1 MKGDGGVPHMRTNS
15 LHVGVLVLVLSVI
28 LSACA
33 KPIPPTTEPN
43 PTPARLDRF
52 RVLTYNT
59 LHGLEVGRF
68 GVRPG
73 EAKEERR
80 ERFKLQ
86 FQQLAQAQPDVML
99 LQEVNPLPE
108 MADAYVD
115 GLEGFGL
122 QYGEVHQVDAC
133 GIRVGRLLT
142 VAPGLNNGLVVLV
155 KAPLRLRKLGGLKL
169 SGGVGGCRDRIGL
182 QTGELRYALIAEVE
196 NPATRRKILAVS
208 LHLHSGIERDEYF
221 IQKINQAREEG
232 RLPND
237 NDLQE
242 VQAALRDDQE
252 RRIQELR
259 ILLQELRKRQA
270 EEDYVGAVIGGDFNF
285 EPDSPEYRELEQ
297 AGLTDTH
304 TIAGHERELY
314 TYDPQQNP
322 VAGHE
327 EEALPTALSLAIK
340 SLPQNEQE
348 KVIGSYRKGLR
359 QARRIDF
366 LFIMTKPS
374 ATLKGCLKQELF
386 GQPNAVPIR
395 AGSDHYGVLDTFVL
409 DPAQC

>member
-1 MKGDGGVPHMRTNS
+1 MKGD
-15 LHVGVLVLVLSVI
+15 VGVLVLVLSVT

-43 PTPARLDRF
+43 PTPGQLDRV

-68 GVRPG
+68 GVKPG
-73 EAKEERR
+73 ESKEARR

-99 LQEVNPLPE
+99 LQEVNPLPD

-122 QYGEVHQVDAC
+122 QYGAVHQVDAC
-133 GIRVGRLLT
+133 GIRLGRLLT
-142 VAPGLNNGLVVLV
+142 VAPGLNNGLAVLV
-155 KAPLRLRKLGGLKL
+155 KAPLRLRKLVGLKL

-196 NPATRRKILAVS
+196 NPATHRKFLAVS
-208 LHLHSGIERDEYF
+208 LHLHSGIERAEYF
-221 IQKINQAREEG
+221 IQEINQAREEG
-232 RLPND
+232 RLPNEVD
-237 NDLQE
+237 WQE
-242 VQAALRDDQE
+242 VEAALRDGQE

-259 ILLQELRKRQA
+259 TLLQELRKRQA
-270 EEDYVGAVIGGDFNF
+270 EEDYLGAVIGGDFNF

-297 AGLTDTH
+297 VGLTDTS
-304 TIAGHERELY
+304 TIAGHEHELH

-322 VAGHE
+322 LADPE
-327 EEALPTALSLAIK
+327 EEALPTALSQAIK
-340 SLPQNEQE
+340 NLPQIEQE

-366 LFIMTKPS
+366 LFTMSKPS

-386 GQPNAVPIR
+386 GQPNAVPVR
-395 AGSDHYGVLDTFVL
+395 AGSDHYGVLVTFVL
-409 DPAQC
+409 DPAHC